1 MKRTLL
7 VFFLC
12 MAASVTALAQKN
24 YATDTVRA
32 PLAHVYNIDRLLI
45 TLQLDSKR
53 LKVQLGGEP
62 KDEIPAFGER
72 DIRPGLPMERFSGHV
87 SQRSRPGRE
96 KGSISY

>member
-45 TLQLDSKR
+45 TLQLDSTR
-53 LKVQLGGEP
+53 FKVQLGGEP
-62 KDEIPAFGER
+62 KDVIPAFGER
-72 DIRPGLPMERFSGHV
+72 DIRPGDTLTLCGIRNPR
-87 SQRSRPGRE
+87 
-96 KGSISY
+96 K